1 MRVGGRSSPS
11 PSTGQCTVSV
21 LIIAELASYSGRD
34 NWTIF
39 EPRSFQLAFHH
50 ANRWTTAH
58 AATVN
63 VNVNVFSHL
72 LSAAYK
78 MTSGP
83 LHVYLGILVRLHAKH
98 SKPMIHNSQ

>member
-1 MRVGGRSSPS
+1 M
-11 PSTGQCTVSV
+11 
-21 LIIAELASYSGRD
+21 
-34 NWTIF
+34 
-39 EPRSFQLAFHH
+39 AFHH

-98 SKPMIHNSQ
+98 SKPMIGYTIVSSRPAVTVGLQPLPSNYLPEP